1 MLRHEVAWDG
11 GTGGGGGREKGRKR
25 ESEEERKGGI
35 EGSHLFLPWGIS
47 RAPAPPASSL
57 GTFSPRRT

>member
-25 ESEEERKGGI
+25 EREGGR
-35 EGSHLFLPWGIS
+35 EG
-47 RAPAPPASSL
+47 
-57 GTFSPRRT
+57 RRTLGEVGRAGGTQKEINCRNR